1 MMIKK
6 YIEHNF
12 DNILTDI
19 IKIIKI
25 KTVKG
30 EATPEAPFGEN
41 LKYGLE
47 KTLEIAKKL
56 GFKTKNLN
64 NYIGY
69 SEIGEGDEYIAV
81 LGHIDVVPEGDI
93 SKWSVNPYSGEIKN
107 NLLIAR
113 GAIDMA

>member
-19 IKIIKI
+19 VKIIKI

-47 KTLEIAKKL
+47 KTLEIAKK
-56 GFKTKNLN
+56 
-64 NYIGY
+64 IR
-69 SEIGEGDEYIAV
+69 I
-81 LGHIDVVPEGDI
+81 
-93 SKWSVNPYSGEIKN
+93 
-107 NLLIAR
+107 
-113 GAIDMA
+113 